1 MSEIEPPAL
10 LTEPGGSPCLASPE
24 CDPVLSSWLKEA
36 SPFLLG
42 REKSFKL
49 QMFLCFLRILVT
61 WSRAMQLLILGSAD
75 DQRGRLSAGS

>member
-1 MSEIEPPAL
+1 MSAGSRLFLRSEIKQPAS

-42 REKSFKL
+42 KERSFKL
-49 QMFLCFLRILVT
+49 QMFLCLLRILVT
-61 WSRAMQLLILGSAD
+61 WSRAIDAVAD
-75 DQRGRLSAGS
+75 SQAQR